1 MVRGMTR
8 ALTPEEMYPAG
19 VPAVATRIVALR
31 SGMRVRVAEST
42 TPGTKPLLMLPGWGA
57 SIYMYRHAFELLPQ
71 RGIRPIAVDLRG
83 FGLSDKPEWPNA
95 YTANAYLDDLLALLD
110 ALGLER
116 VSLVGQ
122 SMGGGVALHMALRHA
137 DRLQD
142 LVLINPV
149 GLVRI
154 QIATAMRLAPRGFAK
169 WLGPALVPRW
179 VAAAVL
185 KYLAYGD
192 PSLVT
197 EHDIDEYWAP
207 TQLRGY
213 VHAARAALSE
223 FGFAPMPG
231 NELATVRTRTLV
243 MLGQQDRLVRGA
255 RGAAAQIPGASV
267 HELYGGHCV
276 NEEHPGVAYGLMARF
291 LSGAA
296 V

>member
-1 MVRGMTR
+1 MTR

-19 VPAVATRIVALR
+19 VPGVATRMVALR
-31 SGMRVRVAEST
+31 SGISVRVAEST
-42 TPGTKPLLMLPGWGA
+42 TPGTKPVLMLPGWGA
-57 SIYMYRHAFELLPQ
+57 SIYMYRHAFDLLPQ
-71 RGIRPIAVDLRG
+71 RDIRPIAVDLRG

-95 YTANAYLDDLLALLD
+95 YSAQAYLDDLLALLD
-110 ALGLER
+110 VLELDR

-137 DRLQD
+137 DRLED

-154 QIATAMRLAPRGFAK
+154 RIAEAMRLAPRGIAR

-179 VAAAVL
+179 VVAGVL
-185 KYLAYGD
+185 RYLAYGD

-197 EHDIDEYWAP
+197 DRDIDEYWAP
-207 TQLRGY
+207 SQLPGY

-223 FGFAPMPG
+223 FGFTPIPG
-231 NELATVRTRTLV
+231 YELATIRTRTLV
-243 MLGQQDRLVRGA
+243 ILGQQDHLVRGA
-255 RGAAAQIPGASV
+255 RAAASRIPGSAV

-276 NEEHPGVAYGLMARF
+276 NEEHRGIAYGLMARF
-291 LSGAA
+291 LSGTA

>member
-1 MVRGMTR
+1 MTR
-8 ALTPEEMYPAG
+8 ALRPEEIYPAG
-19 VPAVATRIVALR
+19 VPAVTSRMVALR

-42 TPGTKPLLMLPGWGA
+42 TPGAKPLILLPGWGA
-57 SIYMYRHAFELLPQ
+57 SIYMYRYAFELLPR
-71 RGIRPIAVDLRG
+71 RGFRPIAVDLRG

-95 YTANAYLDDLLALLD
+95 YAVQAYLDDLLALLD

-122 SMGGGVALHMALRHA
+122 SMGGGVALRMAVRHA
-137 DRLQD
+137 DRLHD

-154 QIATAMRLAPRGFAK
+154 RIAEAMRLAPRGVAK
-169 WLGPALVPRW
+169 WLGPTLVPRW
-179 VAAAVL
+179 VAGAVL

-192 PSLVT
+192 ASLVT

-207 TQLRGY
+207 TQLPGY

-223 FGFAPMPG
+223 FGFSPLPRE
-231 NELATVRTRTLV
+231 ELAAIRTRTLV

-255 RGAAAQIPGASV
+255 RCAASRIPGAAV
-267 HELYGGHCV
+267 HDLYGGHCV
-276 NEEHPGVAYGLMARF
+276 HEEHPGVAYGLMARF
-291 LSGAA
+291 LSGEP